1 MERTAIKI
9 IAEEIK
15 ETVRPLMTKWVE
27 DRVAYLLKTRTW
39 MQSESTQKRI
49 DDKHFECKPYSKYY
63 MRSDARRMIYDQA
76 GIGIGDQQLIAY
88 YGQDEWLIK
97 AQKEAEQKLMKIE
110 VAVAKKVDFEVK
122 NVDKLYC
129 QQGKDGYME
138 GAWKL
143 DNGKVFSFETFYA
156 GGYNIQCLHVRTKYK
171 LK

>member
-1 MERTAIKI
+1 VKKAAIKI

-15 ETVRPLMTKWVE
+15 ETVRPLMEKWVE
-27 DRVAYLLKTRTW
+27 DRVEYLLKSRTW
-39 MQSESTQKRI
+39 MQAESTQKLI
-49 DDKHFECKPYSKYY
+49 DDKYFECKGFSKYF
-63 MRSDARRMIYDQA
+63 MRSDARRMVYSQA

-88 YGQDEWLIK
+88 YGQDDWLIK
-97 AQKEAEQKLMKIE
+97 AQKDAEQKLLKIE
-110 VAVAKKVDFEVK
+110 VAVAKKVNFEVK
-122 NVDKLYC
+122 TADKLFC
-129 QQGKDGYME
+129 QEGKDGYME